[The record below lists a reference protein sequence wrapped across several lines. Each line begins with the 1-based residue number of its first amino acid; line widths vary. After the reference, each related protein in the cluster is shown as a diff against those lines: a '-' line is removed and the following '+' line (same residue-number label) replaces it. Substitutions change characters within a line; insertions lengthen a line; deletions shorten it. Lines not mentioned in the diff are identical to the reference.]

1 MIMDFKLK
9 IVTKTKDCPNHID
22 KLWEK
27 AVKMGVIHRK
37 IAYGVLMDGIYY
49 ICIPADDPRNIGK
62 EILELK
68 GLSKLDSA
76 KKTSWESE
84 GTEIEPILARI
95 DLNEIAILVEE
106 YTEGPYTIVWVKY
119 K

>member
-1 MIMDFKLK
+1 MDFKLR
-9 IVTKTKDCPNHID
+9 IVTKTKNYPESID

-27 AVKMGVIHRK
+27 AIKMGVAHRK
-37 IAYGVLMDGIYY
+37 IAYGVLMNEAYY
-49 ICIPADDPRNIGK
+49 ICIPADDSRNIGK

-84 GTEIEPILARI
+84 GTEIEPILEKL
-95 DLNEIAILVEE
+95 DLSKIAILVEE

>member
-1 MIMDFKLK
+1 MPDR
-9 IVTKTKDCPNHID
+9 
-22 KLWEK
+22 EK
-27 AVKMGVIHRK
+27 AVKVGVTHGK
-37 IAYGVLMDGIYY
+37 IAYCVLMDKTYY
-49 ICIPADDPRNIGK
+49 ICIPANDQRDIGK

-68 GLSKLDSA
+68 NLSKLDSA

-84 GTEIEPILARI
+84 GIEIESVIAKL
-95 DLNEIAILVEE
+95 DLSKIAILVEE

>member
-1 MIMDFKLK
+1 MDFKLK
-9 IVTKTKDCPNHID
+9 IVTKTKDYSGGID
-22 KLWEK
+22 ELWGK
-27 AVKMGVIHRK
+27 AVKMGVTHRK
-37 IAYGVLMDGIYY
+37 IAYGVLMNGTYY

-62 EILELK
+62 GALELK

-84 GTEIEPILARI
+84 GTEIEPILAKL
-95 DLNEIAILVEE
+95 DLSKIAILIEE
-106 YTEGPYTIVWVKY
+106 YAEGLYTIVWVKY

>member
-1 MIMDFKLK
+1 MDFKLK
-9 IVTKTKDCPNHID
+9 IVTKTKDYPDGIN

-27 AVKMGVIHRK
+27 AVKMGVAHRK
-37 IAYGVLMDGIYY
+37 IAYGVLMDGTYY
-49 ICIPADDPRNIGK
+49 ICIPAEDPRNIGK

-68 GLSKLDSA
+68 GLSKLSSV

-84 GTEIEPILARI
+84 GTEIEPILEKL
-95 DLNEIAILVEE
+95 DLSKIVILVEE
-106 YTEGPYTIVWVKY
+106 YTEGLYTIVWIKY